1 MLPVTQHTT
10 LNHERMISHMFKT
23 MIIGNLTRDPELRT
37 VNANGE
43 QVNVCTLGIAVNER
57 IGGQERTTFID
68 VSCWRGLATVCSQYL
83 KKGSKVYVDG
93 AISINTY
100 TDRDGQ
106 FKATLRMNAQ
116 NVEFLTPRANSAAP
130 ATPAPR
136 TQQPAAPAPNYDAP
150 VAANAGFEVVEPEDL
165 PF

>member
-1 MLPVTQHTT
+1 
-10 LNHERMISHMFKT
+10 MFKT
-23 MIIGNLTRDPELRT
+23 MIIGNLTSDPELRT

-83 KKGSKVYVDG
+83 KKGSKVYVEG
-93 AISINTY
+93 SISIHTY
-100 TDRDGQ
+100 TARDGQ

-116 NVEFLTPRANSAAP
+116 NVEFLTSRTNGTAPAAP
-130 ATPAPR
+130 TPR

-150 VAANAGFEVVEPEDL
+150 VASNAGFEVVEPEDL